1 MKFRCFSR
9 ALILKSTQWASHG
22 AHTLKA
28 LREIRQGER
37 WHVSHKNTVLRNF
50 RGALARP
57 LGKRESMDLSLG
69 KKKKKQ
75 YKALTP
81 SLPFLG

>member
-22 AHTLKA
+22 AHTLKD

-37 WHVSHKNTVLRNF
+37 WHVSHKNTVLQRF

-57 LGKRESMDLSLG
+57 LGKGE
-69 KKKKKQ
+69 KVWI
-75 YKALTP
+75 
-81 SLPFLG
+81 